1 MARNAFRWI
10 NSLAALA
17 WLTVGGY
24 GVWQI
29 LDQDSG
35 DYWQIPYLIFTL
47 ALVVGGVLTVVAVW
61 NLSRGVEQPPLR
73 WIGLAFCALGV
84 VLSTVAAWATP
95 GWMTL
100 FGIGFGLVALSGSK
114 PWRRAV
120 ALLATAQLVG
130 MAVMF
135 TALAAEVG
143 RRDEYGDHPAAFG
156 IGLVVTAAATVWS
169 LYQLDRS
176 ASHNHARNDGGILLS
191 GTDGI

>member
-1 MARNAFRWI
+1 MARNAFRTI

-24 GVWQI
+24 GIWQI
-29 LDQDSG
+29 LDQGSS
-35 DYWQIPYLIFTL
+35 DYWHIPYLILTL

-61 NLSRGVEQPPLR
+61 NLSRGVERPPLR

-84 VLSTVAAWATP
+84 VLSTVAAWAVP
-95 GWMTL
+95 VWMTL
-100 FGIGFGLVALSGSK
+100 FAVGFGLVAISGSK

-120 ALLATAQLVG
+120 AFLAAAQLVG

-135 TALAAEVG
+135 TAMAAEVG

-156 IGLVVTAAATVWS
+156 IGVLVTAAATVWS

-176 ASHNHARNDGGILLS
+176 ASHAQARNDGGILLS
-191 GTDGI
+191 GPGGI

>member
-1 MARNAFRWI
+1 MARNAFRLI

-35 DYWQIPYLIFTL
+35 EYWQIPYLIVTL

-61 NLSRGVEQPPLR
+61 NLSRGVERPPLR

-84 VLSTVAAWATP
+84 VLSTVAAWAVP
-95 GWMTL
+95 VWMTL
-100 FGIGFGLVALSGSK
+100 FAIGFGLIALSGSK

-120 ALLATAQLVG
+120 ALLAAAQLVG

-135 TALAAEVG
+135 TAMAAEVG

-156 IGLVVTAAATVWS
+156 IGLVVTAAATVLS

-176 ASHNHARNDGGILLS
+176 ASHDHARNDGGILLS
-191 GTDGI
+191 SSGGS